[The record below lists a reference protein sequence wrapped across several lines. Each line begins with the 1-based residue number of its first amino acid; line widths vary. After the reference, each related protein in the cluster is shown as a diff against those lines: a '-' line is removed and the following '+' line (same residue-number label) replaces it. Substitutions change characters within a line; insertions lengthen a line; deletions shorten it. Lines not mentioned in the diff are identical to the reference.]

1 MRVSRSHIARAALA
15 ALLVLG
21 LWAAL
26 PGAAH
31 GAQLDDVPPP
41 GYQDLQF
48 VLNTF
53 SFLVWGALV
62 MWMCA
67 GFTMLE
73 SGSVRTK
80 NASMICLKNVGIFSI
95 AALAYFFVGYNL
107 MYVDVDS
114 VVGTLQFLYAS
125 RQSWVEAYF
134 AKGAAHFPNGPLAA
148 VCTVVL
154 AALLLDFDVSNADI
168 WTCIVAT
175 LVISLSVLMLGMLV
189 GNTAMVMDD
198 RLLPISLATGA
209 LLAFTGITIPP
220 DSLPPG
226 LYHLAQVL
234 PVTHGLPALR
244 EGFTG
249 AGLREVADS
258 LLLELGIALLYAV
271 VGAVMFAL
279 LQREALRRGTLSED
293 A

>member
-1 MRVSRSHIARAALA
+1 MGYIRNF
-15 ALLVLG
+15 
-21 LWAAL
+21 
-26 PGAAH
+26 
-31 GAQLDDVPPP
+31 GAQAWLSYRGLFFWLAPPSYISNVVLAP
-41 GYQDLQF
+41 FLTMALF
-48 VLNTF
+48 VLTGRF
-53 SFLVWGALV
+53 VGDATLAERFGV
-62 MWMCA
+62 
-67 GFTMLE
+67 
-73 SGSVRTK
+73 
-80 NASMICLKNVGIFSI
+80 SMIAFGIVRLSI
-95 AALAYFFVGYNL
+95 SGVYQSFQNDRVL
-107 MYVDVDS
+107 
-114 VVGTLQFLYAS
+114 GTLQFLYAS

-189 GNTAMVMDD
+189 GNSAMVMED

-244 EGFTG
+244 EGFAG

-271 VGAVMFAL
+271 VGAVLFAL

-293 A
+293 V